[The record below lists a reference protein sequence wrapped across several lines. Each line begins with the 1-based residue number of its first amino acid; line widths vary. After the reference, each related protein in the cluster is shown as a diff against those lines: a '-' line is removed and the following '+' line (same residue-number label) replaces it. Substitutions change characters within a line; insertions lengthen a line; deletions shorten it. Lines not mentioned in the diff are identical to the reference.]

1 MNRPQ
6 GAPKERGGAD
16 SRRLFFALWPD
27 SGLLEQMKRTA
38 RPIAASAPGRLQQPQ
53 QWHVT
58 LVFLGAV
65 PATRVPDAH
74 EAAAAVRAEP
84 FELTLDT
91 VEYWRRA
98 GIVCLTA
105 RQTPPALERLVAAL
119 RGELDQRGF
128 ATEHR
133 TYRPHLT
140 LVRRVRPPREFP
152 APEPLIWPVTEFVLV
167 ESSSGDH
174 GSVYTVLA
182 EWKIA
187 G

>member
-1 MNRPQ
+1 MTQPQ
-6 GAPKERGGAD
+6 GAPTERGGGD

-27 SGLLEQMKRTA
+27 SGLREQLMRAA
-38 RPIAASAPGRLQQPQ
+38 RPIVELTPGRLQQPQ

-65 PATRVPDAH
+65 PATRLPVAQQ
-74 EAAAAVRAEP
+74 AAAAVRAEP

-98 GIVCLTA
+98 GVVCLTA
-105 RQTPPALERLVAAL
+105 RQTPPALERLVATL
-119 RGELDQRGF
+119 RGELDERGF
-128 ATEHR
+128 ATEQR

-140 LVRRVRPPREFP
+140 LARRVRPLRDLP
-152 APEPLIWPVTEFVLV
+152 APDPLTWPATEFVLV
-167 ESSSGDH
+167 ESTSGAH

-182 EWKIA
+182 EWKFR

>member
-1 MNRPQ
+1 MSRPQ
-6 GAPKERGGAD
+6 GAPTARGAAD

-27 SGLLEQMKRTA
+27 SRRREQMMRTA
-38 RPIAASAPGRLQQPQ
+38 QAIAALAPGRPEQPQ

-65 PATRVPDAH
+65 PAPRVPDAH
-74 EAAAAVRAEP
+74 EAAAAVRPEP
-84 FELTLDT
+84 FELILDT

-98 GIVCLTA
+98 GVVCLTA

-119 RGELDQRGF
+119 RGELDRRDF
-128 ATEHR
+128 AMERR

-140 LVRRVRPPREFP
+140 LARRVRPPPGFP
-152 APEPLIWPVTEFVLV
+152 APGPLVWPATAFVLV
-167 ESSSGDH
+167 ESTSGAH

-182 EWKIA
+182 EWNFP